1 VVIEDSGHPV
11 NIDQPDRLNEVLLE
25 FLGGL
30 GQPDHQQADTEGAPA

>member
-25 FLGGL
+25 FLGQTAG
-30 GQPDHQQADTEGAPA
+30 GPGGRPDDRE